1 MFGRSLNKIVDHS
14 QFGEFPLFLK
24 VARPKRNGV
33 VVDAGTLGK
42 DISNSY
48 DLLSQ
53 LGWRGILIEANP
65 HSWEQI
71 EREFVGL
78 NASLVRCAV
87 SDVEGPVVLHLGV
100 VDGVSSI
107 MREAAEAWGPLRGTV
122 QVQARRLGEIL
133 DEQQVPMNFDLL
145 SLDIEGMDVAVL
157 NDLIVNTS
165 YRPRWI
171 FLEASLD
178 FQTRSLR
185 QLDLSPLVQ
194 NEYEIAGQ
202 TVPNLLLGHRDV
214 LTGFTRMRASVSLWL
229 ARWRRLRQEGPSLK

>member
-1 MFGRSLNKIVDHS
+1 MFGRSLKIVDHS

-24 VARPKRNGV
+24 LARPKGNGV
-33 VVDAGTLGK
+33 VVDAGALGK
-42 DISNSY
+42 DVSNSY

-53 LGWRGILIEANP
+53 LGWRGVLIEANP
-65 HSWEQI
+65 NLWERI
-71 EREFVGL
+71 ERDFAGM
-78 NASLVRCAV
+78 NSSLVRCAV

-107 MREAAEAWGPLRGTV
+107 MRGAAEAWGPLRGNV
-122 QVQARRLGEIL
+122 EVQARRLGAIL
-133 DEQQVPMNFDLL
+133 DEQKVPRSFDLL

-157 NDLIVNTS
+157 NDLIQNTS

-171 FLEASLD
+171 FLEASFD

-185 QLDLSPLVQ
+185 ELDLLPVIQ
-194 NEYEIAGQ
+194 DEYEILGQ

-214 LTGFTRMRASVSLWL
+214 LSVRTRVRASFNLWL
-229 ARWRRLRQEGPSLK
+229 SRLRRARQEGPSLK

>member
-1 MFGRSLNKIVDHS
+1 MLGRSLKKIVDHS
-14 QFGEFPLFLK
+14 QFGEFSLFLK
-24 VARPKRNGV
+24 VALPKRNGV
-33 VVDAGTLGK
+33 IVDAGTLGK
-42 DISNSY
+42 DVSNSY

-65 HSWEQI
+65 NLWEQI
-71 EREFVGL
+71 KRDFSGL
-78 NASLVRCAV
+78 NSSLVRCAV

-107 MREAAEAWGPLRGTV
+107 MRASAEAWGPLRGNV
-122 QVQARRLGEIL
+122 EVQARRLGNIL

-145 SLDIEGMDVAVL
+145 SLDIEGMDIAVL
-157 NDLIVNTS
+157 NDLIENTG

-185 QLDLSPLVQ
+185 ELDLSPLVQ
-194 NEYEIAGQ
+194 DEYEIAGQ
-202 TVPNLLLGHRDV
+202 TVPNLLLGHRDILSV
-214 LTGFTRMRASVSLWL
+214 STRMRARFNLWS
-229 ARWRRLRQEGPSLK
+229 ARLKRSRQEGPSLK